1 MTNFASGTPIEPDQ
15 LPKIVT
21 SYLAAHRAH
30 DDEVAIQSYAP
41 DAVVIDDGNT
51 YAGVEVIRTWLA
63 RSSTEYQYTIEITA
77 AWQVDDAHFVATHHL
92 AGNFPGGQVD
102 LDYKFALSHG
112 RIDRLTIE
120 PSATERRQ

>member
-1 MTNFASGTPIEPDQ
+1 MTNFASGTPIELGQ

-21 SYLAAHRAH
+21 SYLVAHRAH
-30 DDEVAIQSYAP
+30 DVEVAIQSYAP

-51 YAGVEVIRTWLA
+51 YVGIEAIRTWLA
-63 RSSTEYQYTIEITA
+63 RSSTEYKYTIETTA
-77 AWQVDDAHFVATHHL
+77 ASQFDDAHFVATHHL

-112 RIDRLTIE
+112 RIDHLTIE
-120 PSATERRQ
+120 PSATRPR